1 MAVILISVA
10 LWCKLHS
17 VFVLLCLGAIA
28 WFAALGWIDDFLK
41 VRHGSS
47 DHGLSEAAKLA
58 LQIAYGTAFGL
69 VYVGEFL
76 SPLPA
81 GLATQLYLPCL
92 LYTSPSPRD

>member
-41 VRHGSS
+41 DLGFAEVQH
-47 DHGLSEAAKLA
+47 
-58 LQIAYGTAFGL
+58 
-69 VYVGEFL
+69 VGEFVAKEQSKFKRHL
-76 SPLPA
+76 FI
-81 GLATQLYLPCL
+81 CKK
-92 LYTSPSPRD
+92 